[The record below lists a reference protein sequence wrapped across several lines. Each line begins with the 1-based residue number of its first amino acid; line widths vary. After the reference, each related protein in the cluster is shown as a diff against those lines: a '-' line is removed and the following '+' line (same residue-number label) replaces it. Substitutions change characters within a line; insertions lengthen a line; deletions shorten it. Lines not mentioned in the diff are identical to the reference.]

1 MCETWKVEIV
11 VMRSDDAFSIF
22 HFRLAKVSIKSEKT
36 DMRKDFLCIGI
47 AIRNDGKGL

>member
-1 MCETWKVEIV
+1 
-11 VMRSDDAFSIF
+11 MRSDDAFFIF

-36 DMRKDFLCIGI
+36 DMGKDFLRIGI